1 MARRAWTA
9 RCIASSCVWQETM
22 ISLRMFVEFIRRGD
36 VDKVRSTLNERR
48 YDLDQTDD
56 VSVQY
61 ILIAFKISCT
71 INER

>member
-1 MARRAWTA
+1 
-9 RCIASSCVWQETM
+9 M

-36 VDKVRSTLNERR
+36 VDKIRSTLNERR